1 MWADALITGH
11 TTLSDWLLLIAVI
24 VFAIAGLLAWTKR
37 PDPTTGAL
45 VPIGLA
51 LTALAWLVL

>member
-1 MWADALITGH
+1 MIADQLLSGH
-11 TTLSDWLLLIAVI
+11 TTLADWLLLIAVI
-24 VFAIAGLLAWTKR
+24 AFVIAGVLAWTKR

-45 VPIGLA
+45 VPIGIA